1 VGPTLVAMATTSGL
15 GAEIQSPNGL
25 FYFVLCYIRFAM
37 VMYKVE
43 NVRKLPDQRKQVRM
57 TADPERVCASCN
69 NWLLQLLQAFTLYQ
83 SPHMLFYL

>member
-1 VGPTLVAMATTSGL
+1 
-15 GAEIQSPNGL
+15 
-25 FYFVLCYIRFAM
+25 
-37 VMYKVE
+37 MYKVE